1 MRSSVF
7 ANRER
12 RLTTAFLAVLL
23 ALGGPPAAHAKRRPP
38 AGIDPVVAGGVRY
51 VVPHFGAL
59 HGKEQNGGYV
69 QAWDVA
75 SGKLMWDRMVYR
87 VVHDPALEGDA
98 QDVFIVRIGVG
109 DAALFVE
116 DELGNTFEMDLA
128 SGHVRSLLRKSSR
141 TQAPLSAADPP

>member
-1 MRSSVF
+1 LKDPL
-7 ANRER
+7 
-12 RLTTAFLAVLL
+12 RLTPAPLVAVLL
-23 ALGGPPAAHAKRRPP
+23 ALSSPETAHAKRRPP
-38 AGIDPVVAGGVRY
+38 AEIEPVVKNGIRY

-69 QAWDVA
+69 QAFQVK
-75 SGKLMWDRMVYR
+75 SGKLLWDRMVYR
-87 VVHDPALEGDA
+87 VVQDATLEGDA

-128 SGHVRSLLRKSSR
+128 SGHVRALVGKSGR
-141 TQAPLSAADPP
+141 TRAPLSADDPP